1 MITSLE
7 FHAALKVISDYKL
20 QIDEQL
26 LESELINKRTVNI
39 QKNIK
44 KQMFFVLQLYYK
56 DYYNLDLNWTDLI
69 EMDTD
74 LLKKINFKRL
84 GGYRGVGLMSINNFM
99 EVLVI
104 LKVINSNHI
113 DYYSSAKI
121 KSFDYSHL
129 SIMSK

>member
-1 MITSLE
+1 
-7 FHAALKVISDYKL
+7 
-20 QIDEQL
+20 
-26 LESELINKRTVNI
+26 
-39 QKNIK
+39 
-44 KQMFFVLQLYYK
+44 MFFVLQLYYK

-104 LKVINSNHI
+104 LKVINSNHN

>member
-7 FHAALKVISDYKL
+7 FNTALKLISDYKL

-56 DYYNLDLNWTDLI
+56 DYYNLDLNWNDLI
-69 EMDTD
+69 EMDAD
-74 LLKKINFKRL
+74 LLRKIN
-84 GGYRGVGLMSINNFM
+84 
-99 EVLVI
+99 
-104 LKVINSNHI
+104 
-113 DYYSSAKI
+113 
-121 KSFDYSHL
+121 
-129 SIMSK
+129 